1 MTASSRKRG
10 RVRRRGKTVVAA
22 CVAEEQHEVG
32 IRMVADLFELDGW
45 DVYLTGANTPAES
58 IISAVKDR
66 TADVVAISSTMPFHL
81 PAVHYSIRSLRA
93 DPGTATTKILVG
105 GYPFSIV
112 PDLWKR
118 VGADAMAGNAADA
131 VTIANRLTAGS

>member
-1 MTASSRKRG
+1 
-10 RVRRRGKTVVAA
+10 
-22 CVAEEQHEVG
+22 
-32 IRMVADLFELDGW
+32 
-45 DVYLTGANTPAES
+45 
-58 IISAVKDR
+58 
-66 TADVVAISSTMPFHL
+66 MPFHL